1 MKFVDTA
8 IRRPVSVI
16 VGVLLIALFG
26 LISLFRIPVQLIP
39 DVDRPVVTVDTIWP
53 GASPEEMEREI
64 VQRQEEQLKA
74 VEGLDKMT
82 SQSFDSRGQVFL
94 EFRVGLD
101 PDALMLKVSNKLG
114 QVRGYPADADRPVL
128 ASGAG
133 GNTSAITWLIL
144 EPLPGNEDVSIET
157 YLDFSEDVIKAGI
170 ERVPGVAQSN
180 VYGGF
185 ERELQVIVD
194 PAAMAAH
201 AVTVSQMGAA
211 ITAENVNISGGSFDE
226 GKRRY
231 IVRTVGKYTTPEQVE
246 AVVIRDG
253 PGGRVRVGDVARVRL
268 GYKDATVT
276 VRQRGRPAIAINA
289 TRETGANVLEVM
301 DGIRAT
307 VKDLNDGLLR
317 REGLHLQQVYDETD
331 YIISSIDLV
340 RSNIFIGGALATLV
354 LLIFLRSAS
363 SVLIIITSIPI
374 SIVGTFL
381 VMSLVGRN
389 INVISLAGMAF
400 AVGMVVD
407 NAIVALENIYRH
419 RQMGKDRLR
428 ASFDGAR
435 EVWGAMLASTLTTIA
450 IFLPI
455 VFIEDEAGQLFRD
468 IAIAVSS
475 SVGLSLVVAL
485 TVIPMMSARLMRNRL
500 QPKGDEADRA
510 SNLLDRFGGGV
521 SRFISNSVYRISG
534 STALRVGVVVILIGT
549 SVLSAWSL
557 LPKAEYLPT
566 GNRNLIFSL
575 LLPPPGY
582 SLDELI
588 EVGQQIE
595 DVLRPRWEAV
605 PGSPEA
611 ATLEGPTVRNMFYVA
626 FGRSA
631 FMGSSAGD
639 PLRVKELI
647 PIIQQPLFGVPG
659 MIAIV
664 RQSGL
669 FQGFGGG
676 RAIDLEISG
685 PDMGQLLALGGRI
698 FGQVMQIM
706 PEAQARPIPGLDLGN
721 PEVRIVPDR
730 VRAAGVG
737 LTAREIGVNVNA
749 LMDGALIDFYQYEG
763 EEIDISLKGED
774 DWFRTQDIGQLP
786 MYTST
791 GHTVP
796 LHSVADVVV
805 TSGPVQINHIERSR
819 AITIQIVP
827 PETTALETA
836 LETIQT
842 KIIEPLRA
850 SGELAP
856 PYDLHLSGT
865 ADDLAKTQVAL
876 QWNFLLAL
884 LITYLLMASLYES
897 FLYPFVIML
906 SVPPAA
912 AGGVLGLAA
921 VNLLIGYQAL
931 DILTMLGFV
940 ILIGVVVNAAILIVH
955 QTLNVMRDEAGIEP
969 REAIRRAVESRVR
982 PIFMSTITSALGML
996 PLVVLPGAGSELYR
1010 GLGSVVIGGLLVST
1024 VFTLFLVPTFL
1035 SLAMDIRAWTASRI
1049 GAGSGSANV

>member
-1 MKFVDTA
+1 MKLVDTA
-8 IRRPVSVI
+8 VHRPVSVI

-26 LISLFRIPVQLIP
+26 LIALYRIPVQLIP
-39 DVDRPVVTVDTIWP
+39 DVDRPVVTINTRWS
-53 GASPEEMEREI
+53 GASPEEVEQEI
-64 VQRQEEQLKA
+64 VQRQEEMLKA
-74 VEGLDKMT
+74 VEGLEKLT
-82 SQSFDSRGQVFL
+82 SESFDSRGQVVL

-101 PDALMLKVSNKLG
+101 PDAMLLKVSNKLD
-114 QVRGYPADADRPVL
+114 QVTGYPLDADKPVL
-128 ASGAG
+128 TSGSG
-133 GNTSAITWLIL
+133 GNTNAITWLIL
-144 EPLPGNEDVSIET
+144 EPLPGNEDVDIET
-157 YLDFSEDVIKAGI
+157 YRDFVEDLVKSGL

-194 PAAMAAH
+194 PVAMAAR
-201 AVTVSQMGAA
+201 AITVDQLAAA
-211 ITAENVNISGGSFDE
+211 IVAENTNVSGGSFDE

-231 IVRTVGKYTTPEQVE
+231 IVRTVGQYTAPEQIE

-253 PGGRVRVGDVARVRL
+253 PDGRIRVADVARAEL
-268 GYKDATVT
+268 GYKRPSVT
-276 VRQRGRPAIAINA
+276 VRQRGKQAIAVNA
-289 TRETGANVLEVM
+289 ARETGANVLEVM
-301 DGIRAT
+301 DGIRAA
-307 VKDLNDGLLR
+307 VAEFNDGPLR
-317 REGLHLQQVYDETD
+317 REGLVLRQVYDETE
-331 YIISSIDLV
+331 YINSSIDLV
-340 RSNIFIGGALATLV
+340 RSNIVIGGALATLV
-354 LLIFLRSAS
+354 LLVFLRSAS
-363 SVLIIITSIPI
+363 SVLIIILSIPI

-407 NAIVALENIYRH
+407 NAIVSLENIYRH
-419 RQMGKDRLR
+419 RQMGKDRVR
-428 ASFDGAR
+428 AAFDGAT

-475 SVGLSLVVAL
+475 SVALSLVVAL
-485 TVIPMMSARLMRNRL
+485 TVIPMMSARLMRNRV
-500 QPKGDEADRA
+500 QPRGGDEGG
-510 SNLLDRFGGGV
+510 NILDRFG
-521 SRFISNSVYRISG
+521 SRISRAISDSVYHISG
-534 STALRVGVVVILIGT
+534 STALRVSVVVVLIGG

-566 GNRNLIFSL
+566 GNRNLIFGI

-582 SLDELI
+582 NLDELV

-605 PGSPEA
+605 AGSPEA
-611 ATLEGPTVRNMFYVA
+611 EAMEGPLVPHMFYVA

-631 FMGSSAGD
+631 FMGARADD
-639 PLRVKELI
+639 PSRVKEVI
-647 PIIQQPLFGVPG
+647 PIIQQPLFAIPG

-669 FQGFGGG
+669 FQGGGGG
-676 RAIDLEISG
+676 RAINMEISG
-685 PDMGQLLALGGRI
+685 PDLGQLLSLGGRI
-698 FGQVMQIM
+698 FGQVKAVL
-706 PEAQARPIPGLDLGN
+706 PEAQARPIPSLDLGN
-721 PEVRIVPDR
+721 PEVRVVPDR
-730 VRAAGVG
+730 LRAANVG
-737 LTAREIGVNVNA
+737 LTAREIGRSVNV
-749 LMDGALIDFYQYEG
+749 LMDGALIDGYQFEG
-763 EEIDISLKGED
+763 EEIDITLKGED

-786 MYTST
+786 MYTAT
-791 GHTVP
+791 GATVP

-805 TSGPVQINHIERSR
+805 TSGPEQINHIERNR

-827 PETTALETA
+827 PETTPLETA
-836 LETIQT
+836 LEKIQT
-842 KIIEPLRA
+842 QIVEPLRA
-850 SGELAP
+850 SGELAA
-856 PYDLHLSGT
+856 PYDLRLAGT
-865 ADDLAKTQVAL
+865 ADDLAKTQKSL

-897 FLYPFVIML
+897 FLFPFVIML
-906 SVPPAA
+906 SVPPAT
-912 AGGVLGLAA
+912 AGGILGLAA
-921 VNLLIGYQAL
+921 VNWLIGYQAL

-955 QTLNVMRDEAGIEP
+955 QTLNVMREEEGIDP

-982 PIFMSTITSALGML
+982 PIFMSTITSAFGML
-996 PLVVLPGAGSELYR
+996 PLVLFPGAGSELYR

-1035 SLAMDIRAWTASRI
+1035 SLAMEAQTRI
-1049 GAGSGSANV
+1049 SQRFRGQS